1 MKESIRNIESSDKL
15 NKEEGRK
22 IKTKLWVKIMKMH
35 KIKNIIIIFF
45 SFISINCLELM
56 LQHSLKTVFTT

>member
-35 KIKNIIIIFF
+35 KIKNIIIFFF